1 MSISIRRNS
10 LRKSSISINSIRNTF
25 TSFSKGITNA
35 KQKSDDILKQTRD
48 TNLFKSKLIR
58 KDGEFFAKRREN
70 VRRKNREDEL
80 ESSSISGVAKKE
92 GNIVTRSTRGFLGRI
107 IDFLGVV
114 LVGWALIN
122 LPIIIKRLQGL
133 FKLIQRVVD
142 ILSGFIGAIRDFL
155 VAIGKPIVSLI
166 DALRKIDFTR
176 QRKQI
181 QESTESANS
190 SLTKLDKDF
199 RESVNDFINDENISQ
214 AGAYADQIEKN
225 NRRET
230 QNEKV
235 EAVLAPQP
243 GDREANERQQ
253 VDTQQENITVETQ
266 TPDIEPRAEGGPVEP
281 NKPYKVGERGVELF
295 VPDQSG
301 TIIPNDELVA
311 QNTEVEEEDDESEL
325 EGVKGIFGDT
335 EKLLSNENLGDAS
348 PTPISGTSPLPI
360 DTSNLTP
367 DKSEKNKAD
376 LITTPKSKDMNM
388 SVVPVKR
395 KEFKMMGRKKKKSV
409 IMIVEKP
416 VGQGQPVVTGGGQK
430 SPMTTVVNKSS
441 DKMLLELQSVSSLK
455 YT

>member
-1 MSISIRRNS
+1 MSITSRRNS

-25 TSFSKGITNA
+25 ASFSKGITNA
-35 KQKSDDILKQTRD
+35 KQKSDDILKQTRE

-58 KDGEFFAKRREN
+58 KDGEFFARRREN

-190 SLTKLDKDF
+190 SLTKLDNDF

-243 GDREANERQQ
+243 GDREADERQQ

-281 NKPYKVGERGVELF
+281 NKPYTVGEEGVEIF

-311 QNTEVEEEDDESEL
+311 QNTEVEEEEEDESEL
-325 EGVKGIFGDT
+325 EGVKGVFSDS
-335 EKLLSNENLGDAS
+335 EKLISNLDPGNVS
-348 PTPISGTSPLPI
+348 PAPISEPPPSTFETS
-360 DTSNLTP
+360 DLTP
-367 DKSEKNKAD
+367 VTEKNKAD
-376 LITTPKSKDMNM
+376 LITTSKSKDMNM

-395 KEFKMMGRKKKKSV
+395 KQFKMMGRKKSKSV
-409 IMIVEKP
+409 VMIVEKP

-430 SPMTTVVNKSS
+430 SSSTTIANKSS
-441 DKMLLELQSVSSLK
+441 DSMLLELQSVSSLK

>member
-1 MSISIRRNS
+1 MSISSRRNS

-35 KQKSDDILKQTRD
+35 KQSSDDILKQTRD

-58 KDGEFFAKRREN
+58 KDGEFFARRREN
-70 VRRKNREDEL
+70 VRRKQREDEL
-80 ESSSISGVAKKE
+80 ESSSITGVAKKQ

-225 NRRET
+225 NKRET

-235 EAVLAPQP
+235 SSM
-243 GDREANERQQ
+243 DR
-253 VDTQQENITVETQ
+253 I
-266 TPDIEPRAEGGPVEP
+266 
-281 NKPYKVGERGVELF
+281 
-295 VPDQSG
+295 
-301 TIIPNDELVA
+301 
-311 QNTEVEEEDDESEL
+311 
-325 EGVKGIFGDT
+325 
-335 EKLLSNENLGDAS
+335 
-348 PTPISGTSPLPI
+348 
-360 DTSNLTP
+360 
-367 DKSEKNKAD
+367 
-376 LITTPKSKDMNM
+376 
-388 SVVPVKR
+388 
-395 KEFKMMGRKKKKSV
+395 
-409 IMIVEKP
+409 
-416 VGQGQPVVTGGGQK
+416 
-430 SPMTTVVNKSS
+430 
-441 DKMLLELQSVSSLK
+441 
-455 YT
+455 

>member
-1 MSISIRRNS
+1 MSISSRRNS

-35 KQKSDDILKQTRD
+35 KQSSDDILKQTRD

-58 KDGEFFAKRREN
+58 KDGEFFARRREN
-70 VRRKNREDEL
+70 VRRKEREDEL
-80 ESSSISGVAKKE
+80 ESSSITGVAKKQ

-114 LVGWALIN
+114 LIGWALVN
-122 LPIIIKRLQGL
+122 LPAILKKFEGL
-133 FKLIQRVVD
+133 FKLIQRVVG
-142 ILSGFIGAIRDFL
+142 ILSGFIEGISDFL
-155 VAIGKPIVSLI
+155 VAIGKPIVNLI
-166 DALRKIDFTR
+166 DALRKIDFTS

-181 QESTESANS
+181 QESTESVNS
-190 SLTKLDKDF
+190 SLTALDRDF
-199 RESVNDFINDENISQ
+199 RESVNDFITDENISSANQ
-214 AGAYADQIEKN
+214 LADEIEN
-225 NRRET
+225 SE
-230 QNEKV
+230 V
-235 EAVLAPQP
+235 EGQ
-243 GDREANERQQ
+243 ENQQ
-253 VDTQQENITVETQ
+253 VDVSPTQVESKENDDQENITVETQ

-325 EGVKGIFGDT
+325 EGVKGIFSDS
-335 EKLLSNENLGDAS
+335 EKLISNLDPGNVS
-348 PTPISGTSPLPI
+348 PAPISEPPPSTFETS
-360 DTSNLTP
+360 DLTP
-367 DKSEKNKAD
+367 VTEKNKAD
-376 LITTPKSKDMNM
+376 LITTSKSKDMDM

-395 KEFKMMGRKKKKSV
+395 KQFKMMGRKKSKSV
-409 IMIVEKP
+409 VMIVEKP

-430 SPMTTVVNKSS
+430 SSSTTIANKSS
-441 DKMLLELQSVSSLK
+441 DSMLLELQSVSSLK

>member
-190 SLTKLDKDF
+190 SLTKLDNDF

-243 GDREANERQQ
+243 GDREADERQQ

-281 NKPYKVGERGVELF
+281 NKPYTVGEEGVEIF

-430 SPMTTVVNKSS
+430 SPMTTVANKSS

>member
-1 MSISIRRNS
+1 MSISSRRNS

-35 KQKSDDILKQTRD
+35 KQSSDDILKQTRD

-58 KDGEFFAKRREN
+58 KDGEFFARRREN
-70 VRRKNREDEL
+70 VRRKEREDEL
-80 ESSSISGVAKKE
+80 ESSSITGVAKKQ

-114 LVGWALIN
+114 LVGWALVN

-133 FKLIQRVVD
+133 FKLIQRVVG
-142 ILSGFIGAIRDFL
+142 ILSGFIDAIRDFL

-181 QESTESANS
+181 QESTESVNS
-190 SLTKLDKDF
+190 SLTALDRDF
-199 RESVNDFINDENISQ
+199 RESVNDFITDENISSANQ
-214 AGAYADQIEKN
+214 LADEIEN
-225 NRRET
+225 SE
-230 QNEKV
+230 V
-235 EAVLAPQP
+235 EGQ
-243 GDREANERQQ
+243 ENQQ
-253 VDTQQENITVETQ
+253 VDVSPTQVESKENDKQENITVETQ

-281 NKPYKVGERGVELF
+281 NKPYTVGEEGVEIF

-301 TIIPNDELVA
+301 TIIPNDELVT
-311 QNTEVEEEDDESEL
+311 QNTEVEEEEDESEL
-325 EGVKGIFGDT
+325 EGVKGVFGDS
-335 EKLLSNENLGDAS
+335 EKLISNLDPGNVS
-348 PTPISGTSPLPI
+348 PAPISEPPPSTFETS
-360 DTSNLTP
+360 DLTP
-367 DKSEKNKAD
+367 VTEKNKAD
-376 LITTPKSKDMNM
+376 LITTSKSKDMNM

-395 KEFKMMGRKKKKSV
+395 KQFKMMGRKKSKSV
-409 IMIVEKP
+409 VMIVEKP

-430 SPMTTVVNKSS
+430 SSSTTIANKSS
-441 DKMLLELQSVSSLK
+441 DSMLLELQSVSSLK

>member
-190 SLTKLDKDF
+190 SLTKLDNDF

-243 GDREANERQQ
+243 GDREADERQQ

-311 QNTEVEEEDDESEL
+311 QNTEVEEEDDDDESET
-325 EGVKGIFGDT
+325 EEVMGVLNDNSISKPS
-335 EKLLSNENLGDAS
+335 EK
-348 PTPISGTSPLPI
+348 I
-360 DTSNLTP
+360 TSNLDSVSGTPVSIDNSNFSPKP
-367 DKSEKNKAD
+367 DKNKTD
-376 LITTPKSKDMNM
+376 LIASTKSERKDTN
-388 SVVPVKR
+388 VIPVKR
-395 KEFKMMGRKKKKSV
+395 KEFKMTGRKKRKNV

-416 VGQGQPVVTGGGQK
+416 VGQGQPVVTGSGQK
-430 SPMTTVVNKSS
+430 STMTNVVNKSS

>member
-58 KDGEFFAKRREN
+58 KDGEFFARRREN
-70 VRRKNREDEL
+70 IRRKEREDEL
-80 ESSSISGVAKKE
+80 ESSSITGVAKKQ

-114 LVGWALIN
+114 LVGWALVN
-122 LPIIIKRLQGL
+122 LPAILKKFEGL
-133 FKLIQRVVD
+133 FKLIQRVVG
-142 ILSGFIGAIRDFL
+142 ILSGFIEGISDFL
-155 VAIGKPIVSLI
+155 VAIGKPIVNLI

-181 QESTESANS
+181 QESTESVNS
-190 SLTKLDKDF
+190 SLTALDRDF
-199 RESVNDFINDENISQ
+199 RESVNDFITDENISSANQ
-214 AGAYADQIEKN
+214 LADEIEN
-225 NRRET
+225 SE
-230 QNEKV
+230 V
-235 EAVLAPQP
+235 EGQ
-243 GDREANERQQ
+243 ENQQ
-253 VDTQQENITVETQ
+253 VDVSPTQVESKENDKQENITVETQ

-430 SPMTTVVNKSS
+430 SSSTTIANKSS
-441 DKMLLELQSVSSLK
+441 DSMLLELQSVSSLK

>member
-1 MSISIRRNS
+1 MSISSRRNS

-35 KQKSDDILKQTRD
+35 KQSSDDILKQTRD

-58 KDGEFFAKRREN
+58 KDGEFFARRREN
-70 VRRKNREDEL
+70 VRRKEREDEL
-80 ESSSISGVAKKE
+80 ESSSITGVAKKQ

-114 LVGWALIN
+114 LIGWALVN
-122 LPIIIKRLQGL
+122 LPAILKKFEGL
-133 FKLIQRVVD
+133 FKLIQRVVG
-142 ILSGFIGAIRDFL
+142 ILSGFIEGISDFL
-155 VAIGKPIVSLI
+155 VAIGKPIVNLI
-166 DALRKIDFTR
+166 DALRKIDFTS

-181 QESTESANS
+181 QESTESVNS
-190 SLTKLDKDF
+190 SLTALDRDF
-199 RESVNDFINDENISQ
+199 RESVNDFITDENISSANQ
-214 AGAYADQIEKN
+214 LADEIENSEVEGQKN
-225 NRRET
+225 
-230 QNEKV
+230 
-235 EAVLAPQP
+235 
-243 GDREANERQQ
+243 QQ
-253 VDTQQENITVETQ
+253 VDVSPTQVESKENDEQENITVETQ

>member
-1 MSISIRRNS
+1 MSITSRRNS

-25 TSFSKGITNA
+25 ASFSKGITNA
-35 KQKSDDILKQTRD
+35 KQKSDDILKQTRE

-58 KDGEFFAKRREN
+58 KDGEFFARRREN

-80 ESSSISGVAKKE
+80 ESSSITGVAKKE

-107 IDFLGVV
+107 IDFLGVI
-114 LVGWALIN
+114 LVGWALVN
-122 LPIIIKRLQGL
+122 LPMIIKRLQGL
-133 FKLIQRVVD
+133 FKLIQKVVG
-142 ILSGFIGAIRDFL
+142 ILSGFIDAIRGFL
-155 VAIGKPIVSLI
+155 VAIGKPIVNLI
-166 DALRKIDFTR
+166 DSIRKIDFTN
-176 QRKQI
+176 QRKQV
-181 QESTESANS
+181 QDSTESVNS
-190 SLTKLDKDF
+190 NLTKLDKDF

-225 NRRET
+225 NKRET

-243 GDREANERQQ
+243 GDREANERQK

-266 TPDIEPRAEGGPVEP
+266 TPDIEPRAKGGDVEP
-281 NKPYKVGERGVELF
+281 NKPYKVGEEGVELF

-301 TIIPNDELVA
+301 TIIPNDELVS
-311 QNTEVEEEDDESEL
+311 QNTEVEGDDESEL
-325 EGVKGIFGDT
+325 EGVKGIFSDS
-335 EKLLSNENLGDAS
+335 EKL
-348 PTPISGTSPLPI
+348 I
-360 DTSNLTP
+360 SNLDP
-367 DKSEKNKAD
+367 GNVSPAPVSEPPPLSSIGSDLVAGKPEKNKAD

-416 VGQGQPVVTGGGQK
+416 VGQGQPVVTGSGQK
-430 SPMTTVVNKSS
+430 STMTNVVNKSS

>member
-1 MSISIRRNS
+1 MSISSRRNS

-35 KQKSDDILKQTRD
+35 KQSSDDILKQTRD

-58 KDGEFFAKRREN
+58 KDGEFFARRREN
-70 VRRKNREDEL
+70 VRRKEREDEL
-80 ESSSISGVAKKE
+80 ESSSITGVAKKQ

-114 LVGWALIN
+114 LIGWALVN
-122 LPIIIKRLQGL
+122 LPAILKKFEGL
-133 FKLIQRVVD
+133 FKLIQRVVG
-142 ILSGFIGAIRDFL
+142 ILSGFIEGISDFL
-155 VAIGKPIVSLI
+155 VAIGKPIVNLI
-166 DALRKIDFTR
+166 DALRKIDFTS

-181 QESTESANS
+181 QESTESVNS
-190 SLTKLDKDF
+190 SLTALDRDF
-199 RESVNDFINDENISQ
+199 RESVNDFITDENISSANQ
-214 AGAYADQIEKN
+214 LADEIEN
-225 NRRET
+225 SE
-230 QNEKV
+230 V
-235 EAVLAPQP
+235 EGQ
-243 GDREANERQQ
+243 ENQQ
-253 VDTQQENITVETQ
+253 VDVSPTQVESKENDKQENITVETQ

-430 SPMTTVVNKSS
+430 SSSTTIANKSS
-441 DKMLLELQSVSSLK
+441 DSMLLELQSVSSLK